1 MALNSP
7 ERRAVGGEVPRLAGA
22 FEVGVNAELPKLIK
36 AMADRSIADGHG
48 GEQYPV
54 LIEEFGKPRGD

>member
-1 MALNSP
+1 M
-7 ERRAVGGEVPRLAGA
+7 PRLAGA